1 MQTAANRDSPIN
13 LRALPTQRALIDR
26 AATLL
31 GKSRS
36 DFMLEVA
43 CREATDVLLDQRLFL
58 NVSLFHNKYKD
69 IQLSVFT
76 GINTNVDGKQTR
88 RIARYSGSAPAYRA
102 RCDEVAAAN
111 YREMVL
117 S

>member
-1 MQTAANRDSPIN
+1 MQTTTNRDSPIN

-58 NVSLFHNKYKD
+58 LDEKQFQAFDKALSQLLDADKQQRISKLLQSVSPWEH
-69 IQLSVFT
+69 
-76 GINTNVDGKQTR
+76 
-88 RIARYSGSAPAYRA
+88 
-102 RCDEVAAAN
+102 
-111 YREMVL
+111 
-117 S
+117 